1 MERNELVVRKDGHA
15 EVATVEET
23 VETTSTTY
31 ARVEGESL
39 SGWVEVPDN
48 PASPSYVAIC
58 DDCGHMEEH
67 PETSQEVLVD
77 AKHNVC
83 NHEGSA
89 NVLRDIHEAKRPTH
103 SPRVEVTA

>member
-1 MERNELVVRKDGHA
+1 MTPDELVVRKDGLT

-39 SGWVEVPDN
+39 DGWVEVPDN
-48 PASPSYVAIC
+48 PASPSYVVVC
-58 DDCGHMEEH
+58 EDCGREPNPGSDE
-67 PETSQEVLVD
+67 PGPLRKE
-77 AKHNVC
+77 NYC

-89 NVLRDIHEAKRPTH
+89 NVLRDIHETRRPTH
-103 SPRVEVTA
+103 APRVERRAA